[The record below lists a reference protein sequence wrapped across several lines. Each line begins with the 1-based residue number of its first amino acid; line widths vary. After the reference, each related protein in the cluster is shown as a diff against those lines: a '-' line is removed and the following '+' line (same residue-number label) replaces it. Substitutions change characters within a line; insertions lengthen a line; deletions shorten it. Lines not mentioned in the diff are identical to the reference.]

1 MIAITSKYILRHLA
15 LAVLM
20 ISAVLIAIVFLTQSL
35 RLLELV
41 MEAGASGTTF
51 WFMSLLV
58 LPRFFEIILPIA
70 LAAAVIFIYQ
80 RLIMDSEIIVLRA
93 SGLSPLRMA
102 QPALMMGCGFCVFLW
117 VISIWLAPL
126 TLRSMQDMQHQL
138 KEELSHFLFQ
148 EGVFNRFGSDITVF
162 LRNRNEQG
170 ELQGLIIHDK
180 RPRNEHPVTI
190 TAQKGV
196 ISANKANLKIT
207 VFGGS
212 RQSYN
217 PENRNLNRL
226 DFDRYTIDLP
236 ESGSIGKRWQDPEE
250 RPFFRLFNPDMDVQR
265 DIDNLQEF
273 RVEIHRR
280 LLSPVLALTLVSV
293 VLPFLLLGP
302 HMRRGL
308 NGRIFFAVCAIIL
321 IQAGYLSAFNLTRQY
336 EIPGL
341 FTMYALVTA
350 PIAFSLFLLSKWGEQ
365 SRRILLYNYERAE
378 P

>member
-1 MIAITSKYILRHLA
+1 MIATANRYILRHLFIA
-15 LAVLM
+15 LLM
-20 ISAVLIAIVFLTQSL
+20 ISSVLIAIVFLTQSL

-41 MEAGASGTTF
+41 MEAGASRAKF

-58 LPRFFEIILPIA
+58 LPRFFEVVLPVA

-102 QPALMMGCGFCVFLW
+102 RPAFMMAAGLCFFLW
-117 VISIWLAPL
+117 IMSIWLAPL
-126 TLRSMQDMQHQL
+126 TLRNMENMQHQL
-138 KEELSHFLFQ
+138 KAELSHFLFQ
-148 EGVFNRFGSDITVF
+148 EGVFNRFGRDITVF
-162 LRNRNEQG
+162 LRDRNEKG

-180 RPRNEHPVTI
+180 RPRNKHPVTI

-196 ISANKANLKIT
+196 ISANETNLKIT

-217 PENRNLNRL
+217 PENKNLNRL

-236 ESGSIGKRWQDPEE
+236 ESGSSGQRWQEPEE
-250 RPFFRLFNPDMDVQR
+250 RSYMSLFRPDMDVQR
-265 DIDNLQEF
+265 DVDHLQEF

-280 LLSPVLALTLVSV
+280 LLSPLLSLTLVTT

-302 HMRRGL
+302 HLRRGL
-308 NGRIFFAVCAIIL
+308 NGRIFFAVCGIIL
-321 IQAGYLSAFNLTRQY
+321 IQASYLTAFNLTRQH
-336 EIPGL
+336 EISGL
-341 FTMYALVTA
+341 VAMYAFVLL
-350 PIAFSLFLLSKWGEQ
+350 PIFSCLFLLSKWGEQ
-365 SRRILLYNYERAE
+365 TRRVILYSSKGAKL
-378 P
+378 